1 MRIPTDAPE
10 NHGLSSRA
18 LHAFFH
24 QIERLELAVNGFMLL
39 QGGKATAQF
48 WREPYRKDSK
58 QVLFSLSK
66 SFTSI
71 AIGIAWDEGYLRLD
85 DRVIAFFP
93 DKLPEAV
100 SPHLERM
107 TIHHLLSMNTGH
119 HANIY
124 EAVVREKDWVR
135 AFLSLEVEH
144 EPGSYYQYS
153 TPATYMLSAILQRST
168 GKGLVDFLMPRLFE
182 PLGISRPSWE
192 TCPLGIAAGGMG
204 LSLSAESVA
213 KFGLM
218 LLHKGVFEGRRIV
231 SESYIALATD
241 VHSDNHKEGAPIDAV
256 QGYGYQ
262 FHRCRSGCYRGDG
275 AFGQLCFV
283 APVHDLVIVAN
294 CSFPSM
300 RPLHTLLD
308 LIYEHIIDKIDMNAS
323 LSIAEGAGLNL
334 PFTKLPFAVTPAPAL
349 DTLPYRSKMSQ
360 SYRMSD
366 NPNDVKQMRVTLEHD
381 SLELRIYYGDGREQG
396 LPFHFA
402 ETVEAEALFWK
413 DLSLHMQ
420 KVVTYAAWRESGT
433 LQLTLCYIETPY
445 VVDYIIRLEE
455 ASIDVQFD
463 INVSMH
469 LSRYRMTGSLEQVHH
484 GSVPSSEKAVKSW
497 QD

>member
-1 MRIPTDAPE
+1 MRIARDAPE
-10 NHGLSSRA
+10 NHGLSSQA

-24 QIERLELAVNGFMLL
+24 QIESLELAVNGFMLL
-39 QGGKATAQF
+39 QGGKTTAQF
-48 WREPYRKDSK
+48 WREPYRKDSEH
-58 QVLFSLSK
+58 VLFSLSK

-71 AIGIAWDEGYLRLD
+71 AIGIAWDEGYFRLD
-85 DRVIAFFP
+85 DRVAAFFP

-124 EAVVREKDWVR
+124 EAVVKEKDWVK

-144 EPGSYYQYS
+144 EPGSYFQYS
-153 TPATYMLSAILQRST
+153 TPASYMLSAILQRST
-168 GKGLVDFLMPRLFE
+168 GEGLVDFLMPRLFE
-182 PLGISRPSWE
+182 PLGISRPAWE

-231 SESYIALATD
+231 SESYIELATAA
-241 VHSDNHKEGAPIDAV
+241 HSDNRKEDAPIDAV

-262 FHRCRSGCYRGDG
+262 FHRCRRGCYRGDG

-283 APVHDLVIVAN
+283 APEHDLVIVAN

-308 LIYEHIIDKIDMNAS
+308 LIYEHIIDKIEINAS
-323 LSIAEGAGLNL
+323 LSIAIGTGLNSPL
-334 PFTKLPFAVTPAPAL
+334 VSLPFAVTSTPAL
-349 DTLPYRSKMSQ
+349 NNRPYRSKMSQ

-366 NPNDVKQMRVTLEHD
+366 NPDDVMQMRVTLDQDE
-381 SLELRIYYGDGREQG
+381 LELRIDYKDGREQIF
-396 LPFHFA
+396 PFHFTRSV
-402 ETVEAEALFWK
+402 ETEALFWK
-413 DLSLHMQ
+413 DLSLHLQ
-420 KVVTYAAWRESGT
+420 KVVTYAAWKEFGI
-433 LQLTLCYIETPY
+433 LQLTLYYIETPY

-463 INVSMH
+463 INVSMN

-484 GSVPSSEKAVKSW
+484 GSVSSSEKAVK
-497 QD
+497 